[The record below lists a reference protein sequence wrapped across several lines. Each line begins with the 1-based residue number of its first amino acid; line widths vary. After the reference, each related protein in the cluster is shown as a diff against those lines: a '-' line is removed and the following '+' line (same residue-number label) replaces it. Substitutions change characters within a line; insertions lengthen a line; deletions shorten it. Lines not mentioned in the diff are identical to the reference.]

1 MTTTYSRALSL
12 VLCLL
17 LVTATSFAAPKG
29 SVDIS
34 DDLRAQLAAFD
45 LSSGVPVDVI
55 VKMSGEPAAL
65 VSPGARS
72 SRLNQIRAERGNVF
86 SHLRRNGI
94 EVSPRHEFEE
104 VFVGFSLTIPAS
116 QLPLLA
122 SVPGVVGI
130 YENVAIPAPESVD
143 ESAVMNVSP
152 ELANSVPTIDAPAVW
167 NLGYRGEGMLVGIL
181 DTGVDYTHPDLGGC
195 LGPGCK
201 VIGGFDFIDLDSDP
215 QEAPTSYHGTHVAA
229 IAAGLKG
236 VAPEANILAV
246 RVLGTNT
253 SGNVSN
259 LSNVMA
265 GIEYA
270 VRNGVDVINMSIGLT
285 NAYGQS
291 TNLWAEMTGNAVK
304 AGVVWVNSNGNDG
317 PVPYRANM
325 YGSSP
330 LVIATGNA
338 DVRGADYPRTTI
350 VATGEA
356 LIGGS
361 YGVAFSGGL
370 LGTAIDVVDVGFG
383 NTPAYYEGKDVAGKI
398 VIALRGGA
406 AGEDAGFVNKADQAQ
421 AAGAAAIII
430 YNDAAREVDFTTAA
444 LSIPSFTMS
453 HTNGMKVIASPTI
466 IVNNF
471 DPGPRIANGSSRGPT
486 FDLVIKPDVSAP
498 GSGIVAA
505 VPFGISSTG
514 YAALSGTSMAAP
526 HVAGSAALLLQANP
540 SWTPADVKAA
550 IMNTAGGIT
559 TPAGASY
566 QPIDQGAGLLNVS
579 RALAPTLKIEQPS
592 LSFGQLLGVY
602 GYTATQE
609 LNVTSSGLYDVAG
622 HFVSGIGGTVTT
634 SAPAVFTGTSTLG
647 VTVSIAESAPAGEY
661 QGYVIFT
668 NPGDATDSYRV
679 PFLFVHDI
687 PVSDMKLSKTIA
699 RSSSN
704 AALADEI
711 KVTFNAG
718 RPLAEWFLA
727 NSTGGTR
734 FTTNQPAVDAGPVS
748 YDWNV
753 RSSTGGTL
761 TGNWTFAVWYRL
773 AGQTGFTAGP
783 IYRIYIDNVAPVI
796 ALEEVLP
803 SVTNQSQVVVR
814 GAVFDTGMFTWGE
827 VGGKVLVNGEPAD
840 LFPRAPTV
848 VFQGAGWNS
857 ELAFDH
863 TVTLTEGS
871 NTIVIYAEDAAG
883 NRSTQT
889 FDLETLLD
897 TIAPTITFSGA
908 GTYTID
914 QTVTVS
920 CIATDEGSGVA
931 TTTCGGTP
939 LLSAEAWELPLG
951 ETTVSATATDVAG
964 NTTTASA
971 IVTVN
976 VTHQSLIE
984 VATTLL
990 AGAEPVKSLIAHLEA
1005 AKTSFDRGNFASM
1018 NNQLSSFQNELRAQS
1033 GKSVSAETADL
1044 LIGFAEALKQ

>member
-1 MTTTYSRALSL
+1 MMTYFSRAMAV

-17 LVTATSFAAPKG
+17 LVSVSSFAAPKG
-29 SVDIS
+29 TVNIS
-34 DDLRAQLAAFD
+34 DDLRAQLAVFD
-45 LSSGVPVDVI
+45 LNSGAPVDVI

-65 VSPGARS
+65 VPPGARS
-72 SRLNQIRAERGNVF
+72 SRLNQIRAERGNLF

-94 EVSPRHEFEE
+94 EVSPRHEFEQ
-104 VFVGFSLTIPAS
+104 VFVGFSLTIPAN

-130 YENVAIPAPESVD
+130 YENVAILAPESID
-143 ESAVMNVSP
+143 ESAVMNVRP
-152 ELANSVPTIDAPAVW
+152 ELATSVPTTGAPAVW
-167 NLGYRGEGMLVGIL
+167 NLGYRGQGMLVGIL

-195 LGPGCK
+195 LGAGCK
-201 VIGGFDFIDLDSDP
+201 VIGGFDFIDLDNDP
-215 QEAPTSYHGTHVAA
+215 QEAPDSYHGTHVAA

-236 VAPEANILAV
+236 VAPDANILAV

-259 LSNVMA
+259 LANVMA

-285 NAYGQS
+285 NAFGQS

-350 VATGEA
+350 VATGES
-356 LIGGS
+356 LVGGS
-361 YGVAFSGGL
+361 YGMPFSGGL

-383 NTPAYYEGKDVAGKI
+383 NTSAYYAGKDVAGKI
-398 VIALRGGA
+398 VIALRGGL
-406 AGEDAGFVNKADQAQ
+406 AGEDAGFANKADQAQ

-430 YNDAAREVDFTTAA
+430 YNDAAREVDFATAA

-453 HTNGMKVIASPTI
+453 YTNGMKVIANPTI
-466 IVNNF
+466 VVNNF
-471 DPGPRIANGSSRGPT
+471 DPGPQVANGSSRGPT

-498 GSGIVAA
+498 GTGIVAA
-505 VPFGISSTG
+505 VPYTISSTG

-526 HVAGSAALLLQANP
+526 HVAGAAALLLQANP

-550 IMNTAGGIT
+550 IMNTAGNIT
-559 TPAGASY
+559 NLVGASY
-566 QPIDQGAGLLNVS
+566 HPIDQGAGLLSVS
-579 RALAPTLKIEQPS
+579 RALTPTLKIEQPS
-592 LSFGQLLGVY
+592 LSFGQLLGVH

-609 LNVTSSGLYDVAG
+609 LNVTSSGLYDVAA
-622 HFVSGIGGTVTT
+622 HFVSGTGGTVTT
-634 SAPAVFTGTSTLG
+634 SAPVVFAGSSTLG
-647 VTVSIAESAPAGEY
+647 VTVSIAAGAPAGEY
-661 QGYVIFT
+661 QGYVTFT
-668 NPGDATDSYRV
+668 NPGNPTDTYRV
-679 PFLFVHDI
+679 PFLFVHNV

-699 RSSSN
+699 RSSSLP
-704 AALADEI
+704 ALADEI
-711 KVTFNAG
+711 RVTFNAG
-718 RPLAEWFLA
+718 RPLAEWYLA
-727 NSTGGTR
+727 NGTGATR
-734 FTTNQPAVDAGPVS
+734 FTTNQPAVSAGPVS

-773 AGQTGFTAGP
+773 PGQTGFTAGP
-783 IYRIYIDNVAPVI
+783 IYRIFIDNVAPVI

-803 SVTNQSQVVVR
+803 SLTNQSQVVVR
-814 GAVFDTGMFTWGE
+814 GAVADSGMFTWGE

-889 FDLETLLD
+889 FNLQTLLD

-908 GTYTID
+908 GTYTVD

-920 CIATDEGSGVA
+920 CVATDGGSGVA
-931 TTTCGGTP
+931 VTTCGGTP
-939 LLSAEAWELPLG
+939 LLSVQAWELPLG

-964 NTTTASA
+964 NTTTAHA
-971 IVTVN
+971 TVTVV
-976 VTHQSLIE
+976 VTHQSVIE

-990 AGAEPVKSLIAHLEA
+990 AGTEPVKSLVAQLQA
-1005 AKTSFDRGNFASM
+1005 AKSSFDRGNFATM
-1018 NNQLSSFQNELRAQS
+1018 NNQLSAFQNELRAQS
-1033 GKSVSAETADL
+1033 GKSVPAATADL
-1044 LIGFAEALKQ
+1044 LIGFAQGLKR